1 MAALQAIELKAFVP
15 ARDFD
20 LSLRFYQEVGFTASS
35 AGEGVAYLKLQECAF
50 LLQDFYDPDL
60 ADNLMLHLLVPD
72 VEAWHQHMARD
83 TLQRYYGVRVGS
95 LTQQPWGMIDFVF
108 WDPSGVLWRVGQAL

>member
-1 MAALQAIELKAFVP
+1 
-15 ARDFD
+15 
-20 LSLRFYQEVGFTASS
+20 
-35 AGEGVAYLKLQECAF
+35 
-50 LLQDFYDPDL
+50 
-60 ADNLMLHLLVPD
+60 
-72 VEAWHQHMARD
+72 MARD